1 VAVSLMEQRAIV
13 LSNGIIEDINLIRT
27 RLVGWDQAQ
36 VIAADAGSQHAHS
49 LGLTLDVILGDFD
62 SMAYPAESKG
72 IKLITARTDKDETD
86 LELALLYAVASGADS
101 IIVLGAFGGR
111 LDMALANI
119 FLLVD
124 PRLAGKEI
132 VMWEGSQTAWVMRP
146 VGGVIR
152 GQAGDT
158 VSLIPLGGDADGVI
172 THNLQYSLNGETLRF
187 GPARGVSNVMTA
199 AESQVDLARGTLL
212 IVHTPGRA

>member
-1 VAVSLMEQRAIV
+1 
-13 LSNGIIEDINLIRT
+13 
-27 RLVGWDQAQ
+27 
-36 VIAADAGSQHAHS
+36 
-49 LGLTLDVILGDFD
+49 
-62 SMAYPAESKG
+62 
-72 IKLITARTDKDETD
+72 
-86 LELALLYAVASGADS
+86 
-101 IIVLGAFGGR
+101 
-111 LDMALANI
+111 MALANI

-146 VGGVIR
+146 MGGVIR

-158 VSLIPLGGDADGVI
+158 VSLIPFGGDADGVT

-212 IVHTPGRA
+212 IVHTPGQA